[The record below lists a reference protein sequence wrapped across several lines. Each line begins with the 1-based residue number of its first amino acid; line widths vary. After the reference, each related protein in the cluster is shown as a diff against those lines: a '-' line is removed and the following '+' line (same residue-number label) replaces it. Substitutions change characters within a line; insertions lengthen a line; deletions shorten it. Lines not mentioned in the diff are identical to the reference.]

1 MFILFKRKS
10 LLRRF
15 QFFQFFKS
23 TYQKSLKD
31 FVFFFVTHLKIV
43 EMSKIQ
49 SKSQIFPYKLI
60 FFFTFDI
67 LASVSFTFLRTFFS
81 LILED
86 LFEYLENILTQFF
99 LCHFLLTK

>member
-15 QFFQFFKS
+15 QFFQFLKS

-60 FFFTFDI
+60 F
-67 LASVSFTFLRTFFS
+67 SSS
-81 LILED
+81 LLI
-86 LFEYLENILTQFF
+86 
-99 LCHFLLTK
+99 FLLLFLLLS